1 MQSPHALGGAWQD
14 SQSMTMP
21 GTVRD
26 GTDSQGP
33 PTASSAGPPN
43 SGRNTTSIRSPAPHQ
58 RQVTDSTVSASTS
71 VSSTDGSPA
80 IDKCQNSRTREDRT
94 TSKRVRL
101 PQWAQRNRDCSSGR
115 VTDTPG
121 TLPAWMSP
129 PGRTVHCMS
138 VQLTTD
144 TIGLSL
150 REATFVVVDL
160 ETTGGAPADAGITEI
175 GAVRIRGGE
184 VIGEFS
190 SLVNPGV
197 PIPPFVA
204 ALTGITDAVVATAP
218 PLRAVLPSFLEFLQ
232 DAILIAH
239 NAPYDVGFLKG
250 ACARLE
256 HRWPAPTVLDTARIA
271 RVALHRDEVRNCK
284 LATLAQHFRATVAP
298 THRAFDDARAT
309 ADVFHALV
317 ARVGDLGVQTVDD
330 LLAFSSTVS
339 AAQRRKR
346 HLADGLPSAPGVY
359 VFEDAAGLPL
369 YVGTS
374 KHIRARVR
382 GYFTA
387 SETRTRMSEMI
398 TIAERVRPIVCATTL
413 EARVREL
420 RLIAEHAPR
429 YNQRS
434 KRPARQMWLKLTDE
448 AAPRLSLTRQVRDD
462 LASGARYL
470 GPFPGSS
477 AGTATAELLTAT
489 FGLRTC
495 TSRLPVHPRT
505 DTAGCALAELGRCLA
520 PCSSAGDA
528 TGYRALVDQVRVAMS
543 GDVTRVVSSVE
554 ARMRELAKAARFEEA
569 ALWRDRL
576 TTYVH
581 ASLRTQRLALLAGVE
596 HLVAAAALPDGGWEL
611 HCIRYGRLAGA
622 AVVPVGVDPQPAI
635 AAMVETA
642 EVVEPTGS
650 LQPAALT
657 EETEAIWTW
666 LTGARLVQASGPLAL
681 PVTSGGAHVERL
693 NSFRKRERVALE
705 RASATTAEAD
715 IRPIG
720 PRLEPVTRINLA

>member
-1 MQSPHALGGAWQD
+1 
-14 SQSMTMP
+14 
-21 GTVRD
+21 
-26 GTDSQGP
+26 
-33 PTASSAGPPN
+33 
-43 SGRNTTSIRSPAPHQ
+43 
-58 RQVTDSTVSASTS
+58 
-71 VSSTDGSPA
+71 
-80 IDKCQNSRTREDRT
+80 
-94 TSKRVRL
+94 
-101 PQWAQRNRDCSSGR
+101 
-115 VTDTPG
+115 
-121 TLPAWMSP
+121 
-129 PGRTVHCMS
+129 MS

-150 REATFVVVDL
+150 RDATFVVVDL

-204 ALTGITDAVVATAP
+204 ALTGITDALVAAAP
-218 PLRAVLPSFLEFLQ
+218 PLRAVLPGFLEFMRG
-232 DAILIAH
+232 AILIAH
-239 NAPYDVGFLKG
+239 NAPYDIGFLKG

-256 HRWPAPTVLDTARIA
+256 HPWPAPTVLDTARIA

-374 KHIRARVR
+374 RNIRSRVR
-382 GYFTA
+382 SYFTA

-420 RLIAEHAPR
+420 RLIAEYAPR

-434 KRPARQMWLKLTDE
+434 KRPARQTWLKLTDE
-448 AAPRLSLTRQVRDD
+448 PAPRLSVTRAVRDD

-470 GPFPGSS
+470 GPFPGSGG
-477 AGTATAELLTAT
+477 AAVTAELLAAT

-495 TSRLPVHPRT
+495 TTRLPAQPRT
-505 DTAGCALAELGRCLA
+505 TIPGCALAELDRCLA
-520 PCSSAGDA
+520 PCSADGDA
-528 TGYRALVDQVRVAMS
+528 AGYRDLVDQARAAMS
-543 GDVTRVVSSVE
+543 GDVRAVVSATE
-554 ARMRELAKAARFEEA
+554 ARMRGLAADARFEEA
-569 ALWRDRL
+569 GLWRDRL
-576 TTYVH
+576 TTFVH
-581 ASLRTQRLALLAGVE
+581 ASMRTQRLALLAGLE

-611 HCIRYGRLAGA
+611 HCIRHGRLAGA
-622 AVVPVGVDPQPAI
+622 GVVPAGADPRPAI
-635 AAMVETA
+635 AALVETA
-642 EVVEPTGS
+642 EIVEPTGT
-650 LQPAALT
+650 LQPAALA
-657 EETEAIWTW
+657 EETEAIWAW
-666 LTGARLVQASGPLAL
+666 LAGARLVQTSAPLAL
-681 PVTSGGAHVERL
+681 PIASGGAHIARLTNVRTQER
-693 NSFRKRERVALE
+693 RALD
-705 RASATTAEAD
+705 RARATTVEANL
-715 IRPIG
+715 RPIG
-720 PRLEPVTRINLA
+720 PRLGPVTRITLA

>member
-1 MQSPHALGGAWQD
+1 
-14 SQSMTMP
+14 MP
-21 GTVRD
+21 
-26 GTDSQGP
+26 
-33 PTASSAGPPN
+33 
-43 SGRNTTSIRSPAPHQ
+43 
-58 RQVTDSTVSASTS
+58 
-71 VSSTDGSPA
+71 
-80 IDKCQNSRTREDRT
+80 
-94 TSKRVRL
+94 
-101 PQWAQRNRDCSSGR
+101 
-115 VTDTPG
+115 
-121 TLPAWMSP
+121 
-129 PGRTVHCMS
+129 

-150 REATFVVVDL
+150 RDATFVVVDL

-175 GAVRIRGGE
+175 GAVRIRAGE

-204 ALTGITDAVVATAP
+204 ALTGITDTLVATAP
-218 PLRAVLPSFLEFLQ
+218 PLRAILPSFLEFMKG
-232 DAILIAH
+232 AILIAH

-256 HRWPAPTVLDTARIA
+256 HPWPAPTVLDTARIA
-271 RVALHRDEVRNCK
+271 RVVLHRDEVRNCK
-284 LATLAQHFRATVAP
+284 LATLAQYFRATVSP

-359 VFEDAAGLPL
+359 VFEDSAGLPL

-374 KHIRARVR
+374 KNIRARVR

-420 RLIAEHAPR
+420 RLIAEYAPR

-448 AAPRLSLTRQVRDD
+448 PSPRLSITRAVRDD
-462 LASGARYL
+462 VEAGARYL
-470 GPFPGSS
+470 GPFPGSNG
-477 AGTATAELLTAT
+477 AAVTADLLTAT

-495 TSRLPVHPRT
+495 TSRLPAHPRT
-505 DTAGCALAELGRCLA
+505 HVAGCALAELGRCLA
-520 PCSSAGDA
+520 PCSAGGDLA
-528 TGYRALVDQVRVAMS
+528 GYLQIVDHARAAMS
-543 GDVTRVVSSVE
+543 GDVRVVVQATE
-554 ARMRELAKAARFEEA
+554 TRMRDLARDARFEEA

-581 ASLRTQRLALLAGVE
+581 ASLRTHRLSLLADIE
-596 HLVAAAALPDGGWEL
+596 HLVAAAPLPDGGWEL
-611 HCIRYGRLAGA
+611 HCIRHGRLAGA
-622 AVVPVGVDPQPAI
+622 AVVPVGMDPAPAI
-635 AAMVETA
+635 AALVETA
-642 EVVEPTGS
+642 EIVEPTGTMQS
-650 LQPAALT
+650 AALS
-657 EETEAIWTW
+657 EESEAIWTW
-666 LTGARLVQASGPLAL
+666 LAGARLVQTSAPLSLPVACGGEHVARLTSVRKLERLAL
-681 PVTSGGAHVERL
+681 DRSSAATAGT
-693 NSFRKRERVALE
+693 NS
-705 RASATTAEAD
+705 
-715 IRPIG
+715 RPIG